1 MKKKTIIWII
11 VAVILVGGYLMVK
24 GKYNTFVTKDEI
36 VQTAWSQVE
45 NQYQRRFDLIPNL
58 VSTVKG
64 YAAHEKDTYMAIT
77 EARASVGQMKVD
89 VHNAEQF
96 AQYQNAQTGLTQA
109 LSKLL
114 MIREAY
120 PDLKA
125 NTNFIALMTELSG
138 TENRIS
144 TERMRYND
152 EVKSYNITI
161 RQFPS
166 NLFAGM
172 FGFEKA
178 HLFEMEKGA
187 EEIPTVEF

>member
-1 MKKKTIIWII
+1 
-11 VAVILVGGYLMVK
+11 MVK